1 MTRTL
6 AEEKEK
12 ARVEVDAARND
23 LKWANEKLKQ
33 LEKEVQRQ
41 NDRSDRTFG
50 CDDEIRGL

>member
-50 CDDEIRGL
+50 CDDGIRGL